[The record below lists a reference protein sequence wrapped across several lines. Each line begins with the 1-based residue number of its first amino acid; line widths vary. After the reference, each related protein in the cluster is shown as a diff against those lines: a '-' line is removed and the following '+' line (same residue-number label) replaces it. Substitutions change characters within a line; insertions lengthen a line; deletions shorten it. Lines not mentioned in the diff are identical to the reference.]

1 MIKALLRDDIKEA
14 APYMDADVLDY
25 ISQGR
30 TETFEGFEG
39 YYLFAFDWYDVYSD
53 NNDLSKITAY
63 CDTDDVFF
71 FCEDQRTLDMVNKAI
86 PAQQTGDEIL

>member
-53 NNDLSKITAY
+53 NNDLAKITA
-63 CDTDDVFF
+63 
-71 FCEDQRTLDMVNKAI
+71 
-86 PAQQTGDEIL
+86 